1 MSQKYWRCRSGLPSN
16 DHYDNTLTTTA
27 IVQLNAETSYG
38 IYIDFYYVMQLY
50 SRGARGVNEAQLQHI
65 FDIS

>member
-1 MSQKYWRCRSGLPSN
+1 MSQKYWRRPKCLPSD

-27 IVQLNAETSYG
+27 IVQFNAEPIYG

-50 SRGARGVNEAQLQHI
+50 SRGACFVNEAQLRRI
-65 FDIS
+65 LYIS